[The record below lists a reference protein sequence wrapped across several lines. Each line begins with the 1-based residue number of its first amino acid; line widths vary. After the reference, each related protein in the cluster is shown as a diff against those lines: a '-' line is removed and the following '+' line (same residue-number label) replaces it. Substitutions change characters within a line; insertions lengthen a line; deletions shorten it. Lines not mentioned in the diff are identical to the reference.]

1 MYVNI
6 IKKRAYVYI
15 YIYIYMCESCLD
27 KYISIVTCP
36 LTKIP
41 DSAFTNIRELQAH
54 PLPFVSLFF
63 CMLQRNGRRIV
74 LSIAQ
79 K

>member
-6 IKKRAYVYI
+6 IKKRACVYI
-15 YIYIYMCESCLD
+15 YVCGNCLD
-27 KYISIVTCP
+27 KYISVVTWP
-36 LTKIP
+36 STKI
-41 DSAFTNIRELQAH
+41 SGSTFTNIRELQAH
-54 PLPFVSLFF
+54 PLPFVPLFF